1 MSPPIAWGR
10 QEFKL
15 ISSLGLTVVAGGYG
29 IMRTTPSEEE
39 FYNALAPDLKRKVD
53 EIRAQRASSQ
63 EMRDKLAASAAEDKV
78 IWADSTSTKP
88 RRV

>member
-10 QEFKL
+10 FAL
-15 ISSLGLTVVAGGYG
+15 FSTALVAGGYG
-29 IMRTTPSEEE
+29 IMRIATPSEEE

-78 IWADSTSTKP
+78 VWGDATPTKP